1 MSSCTCGFYFLR
13 SETVSFDQ
21 LEQGTRFEP
30 RYSQLLEAN
39 ESNQTQWEFKI
50 AGSK

>member
-21 LEQGTRFEP
+21 LEIQGTRFEP

-39 ESNQTQWEFKI
+39 EK
-50 AGSK
+50 